1 MGRRRIH
8 VYHALFSPLP
18 VDETATRA
26 AVERRLEEV
35 RQYRQ
40 IGLIRQEAFVTAKYE
55 PRYQGGGGVSN
66 PTERLAIMNAD
77 KEAELIRKSE
87 LLELAM
93 ERLSEDQQ
101 EVIGRSYLSREGE
114 YDFISCGEMGISDRT
129 YRRIKASAIRLLAAA
144 MGLEVYEKEERSR
157 TEHRKTKHEVG

>member
-8 VYHALFSPLP
+8 VYHTLFNSLP
-18 VDETATRA
+18 VNEAATRA
-26 AVERRLEEV
+26 AVEKRLEEV

-40 IGLIRQEAFVTAKYE
+40 IGLIRQEAFITSGYE
-55 PRYQGGGGVSN
+55 PRYHGATHVIGK
-66 PTERLAIMNAD
+66 PTERVAIRNAD

-87 LLELAM
+87 LLERAM
-93 ERLSEDQQ
+93 EGLSADQR
-101 EVIGRSYLSREGE
+101 EVIERSYLNREGE

-144 MGLEVYEKEERSR
+144 MGLEVYEVKEETR
-157 TEHRKTKHEVG
+157 ETKHEVG